1 MNILDQN
8 LLMSDFGGSQAK
20 RTIWDIARI
29 NCNKKQ
35 NKLLC

>member
-8 LLMSDFGGSQAK
+8 PLTSDFWGSQSQHP
-20 RTIWDIARI
+20 IWDIARI